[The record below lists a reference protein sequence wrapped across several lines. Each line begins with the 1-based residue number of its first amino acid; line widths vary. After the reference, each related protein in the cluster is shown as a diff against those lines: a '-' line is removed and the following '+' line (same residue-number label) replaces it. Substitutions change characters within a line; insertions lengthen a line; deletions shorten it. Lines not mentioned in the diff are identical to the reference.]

1 MNAVQLLNKCE
12 PSGQKLMEGSGFF
25 FAGGALAEKI
35 DAFSRATGGYLRRED
50 LAAYRPQWVEPV
62 SVNYRGYDVWE
73 IPPNGSGIVAQM
85 ALNILKGFDSPRLH
99 HK

>member
-1 MNAVQLLNKCE
+1 MYKRQVYR
-12 PSGQKLMEGSGFF
+12 
-25 FAGGALAEKI
+25 GALAGKI

-85 ALNILKGFDSPRLH
+85 ALNILKGFSFADRERCV
-99 HK
+99 